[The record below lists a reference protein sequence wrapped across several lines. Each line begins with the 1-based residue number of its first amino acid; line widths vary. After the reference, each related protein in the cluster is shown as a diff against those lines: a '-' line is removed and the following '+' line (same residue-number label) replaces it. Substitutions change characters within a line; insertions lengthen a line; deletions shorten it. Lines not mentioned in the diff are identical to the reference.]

1 MSALVLTILI
11 CIAGAAMVA
20 LGYLRG
26 GWREVVTLAAILLA
40 YAVASEWAAP
50 NGRDLAAVFGGN
62 TYRSTTTIGLAYL
75 FGGVALFGYFGGTRL
90 PRPIPLS
97 ATERFIG
104 GAVGLLNGGV
114 LAALA
119 LRIVR
124 SSAFGPGDGA
134 VLQEA
139 TLARL
144 LISQAGYLLLIGLIG
159 AILAPFLSL
168 LLVRQP
174 PYAAEYKYVDDSMP
188 QQSPAFG
195 YFPDHRDEMAH
206 TASPQPQP
214 QLQPSMYAAP
224 YAPQAQSQAAPGVPT
239 QFVPALAPDPAFA
252 PPSTATTLMPAVVA
266 GAGTGARE
274 VGNAPASLMPATPML
289 PRAVPVPMWP
299 TPSLPVAAP
308 ATAIAPMMT
317 APDTSGQDAQA
328 LATETPP
335 DASSN
340 VSAQSSGPTGPPG
353 FAITA
358 SQPLPIPN
366 NAPAATPAATPPKP
380 LASASAPTLP
390 ASTIGSTPFIATT
403 TRVAGE
409 PPMARGYETNAANPH
424 AVSAPAPI
432 PVADTASRP
441 DVGAESEGASVEASA
456 PPTPHARP
464 IVPMP
469 TSDLIPAA
477 PLLPR
482 VPEMPASTNL
492 TPFFAQPPRETA
504 SAAPA
509 APVAPVA
516 DAPDTTAP
524 SATPVRISRA
534 RVATA
539 RAPEPRSSPTPSD
552 TEQSAAPNDP
562 MPISPPT
569 LQRPAQPGPNMH
581 PCPVCEYPVRNGARF
596 CPNCGSAQSRI

>member
-11 CIAGAAMVA
+11 CVAWAAMVA

-124 SSAFGPGDGA
+124 SSAFGPGDGT

-159 AILAPFLSL
+159 AILTPFLSL
-168 LLVRQP
+168 LFVRQL
-174 PYAAEYKYVDDSMP
+174 PYAAEYKYVDDAMP

-195 YFPDHRDEMAH
+195 YFPNHRDEMAH
-206 TASPQPQP
+206 TASPQPQSQP
-214 QLQPSMYAAP
+214 QPSMYTAP
-224 YAPQAQSQAAPGVPT
+224 YALQAQAQAAPGVPA
-239 QFVPALAPDPAFA
+239 QFVPAFAPDPAFA
-252 PPSTATTLMPAVVA
+252 PPGTVTTLTPAVA
-266 GAGTGARE
+266 AAAAARE
-274 VGNAPASLMPATPML
+274 AENAPASLMPATPML

-299 TPSLPVAAP
+299 TPSLPVTAP
-308 ATAIAPMMT
+308 TPAIAAIAPTMT
-317 APDTSGQDAQA
+317 APGTSNQEAQA

-335 DASSN
+335 DASGN
-340 VSAQSSGPTGPPG
+340 ASAQSSRPTGPPG

-358 SQPLPIPN
+358 SQPLPPSVMASD
-366 NAPAATPAATPPKP
+366 APAATPAATSLKP
-380 LASASAPTLP
+380 LAPASAPTLP
-390 ASTIGSTPFIATT
+390 ASTTGPTPFTATT

-409 PPMARGYETNAANPH
+409 PPMARGNETNAANPN
-424 AVSAPAPI
+424 AVFAPAPL
-432 PVADTASRP
+432 PVADTAMRT
-441 DVGAESEGASVEASA
+441 DVGAEREVRLAEAAA
-456 PPTPHARP
+456 PPTPPARP
-464 IVPMP
+464 IVPTP
-469 TSDLIPAA
+469 LSDLIPAA

-492 TPFFAQPPRETA
+492 TPFLAQQT
-504 SAAPA
+504 APA
-509 APVAPVA
+509 APVTGAS
-516 DAPDTTAP
+516 DTTAP

-539 RAPEPRSSPTPSD
+539 RAPEPQSSSTPSG
-552 TEQSAAPNDP
+552 TGQSAATNGP
-562 MPISPPT
+562 MPTPTANPPPP
-569 LQRPAQPGPNMH
+569 RPAQPGPNMH

-596 CPNCGSAQSRI
+596 CPNCGSAQSRT

>member
-11 CIAGAAMVA
+11 CVAWAAMGA

-124 SSAFGPGDGA
+124 SSAFGPGDGI

-144 LISQAGYLLLIGLIG
+144 LISQAGYLLLVGLIG
-159 AILAPFLSL
+159 AILASFLSL

-174 PYAAEYKYVDDSMP
+174 PYAAEYQYMDTEDPML

-195 YFPDHRDEMAH
+195 YFPDHREEMAH

-214 QLQPSMYAAP
+214 QPSMYAAP
-224 YAPQAQSQAAPGVPT
+224 YALQAAPGMPT

-252 PPSTATTLMPAVVA
+252 PPGTATTLMPVA
-266 GAGTGARE
+266 DAGTGARE
-274 VGNAPASLMPATPML
+274 VENAPVSLMPATPML

-299 TPSLPVAAP
+299 TPSLPVTTP
-308 ATAIAPMMT
+308 ATAIAPTMT
-317 APDTSGQDAQA
+317 VPGTSGQAA
-328 LATETPP
+328 RAAATETLP
-335 DASSN
+335 DASGS

-358 SQPLPIPN
+358 SQPLPMAN
-366 NAPAATPAATPPKP
+366 DAPAATPAAMSPKP
-380 LASASAPTLP
+380 LAPAPALPAPT
-390 ASTIGSTPFIATT
+390 IGPTPFTATT

-409 PPMARGYETNAANPH
+409 PPAARGNETNAAYPN
-424 AVSAPAPI
+424 AVPAPAPI
-432 PVADTASRP
+432 SVADTAIRT
-441 DVGAESEGASVEASA
+441 DVGAESEGASVDASA
-456 PPTPHARP
+456 PPTPNARP

-469 TSDLIPAA
+469 TSMPISDLIPAV

-482 VPEMPASTNL
+482 VPEMPDSTNL

-504 SAAPA
+504 PAVAAPA
-509 APVAPVA
+509 APVA

-539 RAPEPRSSPTPSD
+539 RAPEPRSSPTPSG
-552 TEQSAAPNDP
+552 TGQSAATNVP
-562 MPISPPT
+562 MPASPPT
-569 LQRPAQPGPNMH
+569 PQHPAQPGPNMH

-596 CPNCGSAQSRI
+596 CPNCGSAQSRT

>member
-11 CIAGAAMVA
+11 CVAWAAMGA

-124 SSAFGPGDGA
+124 SSAFGPGDGI

-144 LISQAGYLLLIGLIG
+144 LISQAGYLLLIGLVG

-174 PYAAEYKYVDDSMP
+174 PYAAEYQYMDTDTEDPML

-195 YFPDHRDEMAH
+195 YFPDHREEMAH
-206 TASPQPQP
+206 TASPQLQP
-214 QLQPSMYAAP
+214 QLSPPMYTAP
-224 YAPQAQSQAAPGVPT
+224 YAPQAAPGVPT
-239 QFVPALAPDPAFA
+239 QFIPALAPDPAFA
-252 PPSTATTLMPAVVA
+252 PPGTATTFMPAA
-266 GAGTGARE
+266 IARE
-274 VGNAPASLMPATPML
+274 VENVPASLMPATPML
-289 PRAVPVPMWP
+289 PHAVPVPMWP
-299 TPSLPVAAP
+299 MPSLPVTAP
-308 ATAIAPMMT
+308 ATAIAPTMT
-317 APDTSGQDAQA
+317 APSTSGQDAQA
-328 LATETPP
+328 IATETPP
-335 DASSN
+335 DASGSA
-340 VSAQSSGPTGPPG
+340 SAQSSGPTGPPG

-358 SQPLPIPN
+358 SQPLPVAN
-366 NAPAATPAATPPKP
+366 DAPDATPAAMSPKP
-380 LASASAPTLP
+380 LTPAPAPAPAPTLP
-390 ASTIGSTPFIATT
+390 ASTIGPTPFTATASP

-409 PPMARGYETNAANPH
+409 PPLARGNEPNEAHPKAIPAPAAIANAA
-424 AVSAPAPI
+424 VSTSTGAEGEGESEDT
-432 PVADTASRP
+432 PVATPTRP
-441 DVGAESEGASVEASA
+441 AAD
-456 PPTPHARP
+456 ARP
-464 IVPMP
+464 MP
-469 TSDLIPAA
+469 DLIPIA
-477 PLLPR
+477 PSLPR

-492 TPFFAQPPRETA
+492 TPFFAQQTTPAA
-504 SAAPA
+504 SAPA
-509 APVAPVA
+509 APVAA

-539 RAPEPRSSPTPSD
+539 RTPDPRPSSTPSG
-552 TEQSAAPNDP
+552 TGQPAVTNGP
-562 MPISPPT
+562 MPASPPT
-569 LQRPAQPGPNMH
+569 PQRPAQPGPNMH

-596 CPNCGSAQSRI
+596 CPNCGSAQSRT

>member
-11 CIAGAAMVA
+11 CIAWAAMVA
-20 LGYLRG
+20 FGYLRG

-124 SSAFGPGDGA
+124 SSAFGPGDGT

-174 PYAAEYKYVDDSMP
+174 PYAAEYKYVDDAMP

-195 YFPDHRDEMAH
+195 YFPDHRDEMAR

-214 QLQPSMYAAP
+214 QLQPSMY
-224 YAPQAQSQAAPGVPT
+224 AAPGVPT

-252 PPSTATTLMPAVVA
+252 PPGTATTLMPAVVA
-266 GAGTGARE
+266 GAGTSARE

-299 TPSLPVAAP
+299 TPSLPITAT
-308 ATAIAPMMT
+308 ATAIAPPMT
-317 APDTSGQDAQA
+317 APDTNDRDAQA
-328 LATETPP
+328 LAMETPLN
-335 DASSN
+335 ASGN
-340 VSAQSSGPTGPPG
+340 ASAQSSGPTGPPG

-366 NAPAATPAATPPKP
+366 NAPAATPPATSSKP
-380 LASASAPTLP
+380 LVSAPAPALP
-390 ASTIGSTPFIATT
+390 ASTIGPTPFTATT

-409 PPMARGYETNAANPH
+409 PPMARGNETDAANPH
-424 AVSAPAPI
+424 AVPAPAPI

-441 DVGAESEGASVEASA
+441 DVGAESEGASVEAPA

-464 IVPMP
+464 IVPTPMP
-469 TSDLIPAA
+469 TSTSDLIPAA

-482 VPEMPASTNL
+482 VPEMPASTDL
-492 TPFFAQPPRETA
+492 TPFFPQQT
-504 SAAPA
+504 APA

-524 SATPVRISRA
+524 SAAPVRISRA
-534 RVATA
+534 RIATA

-552 TEQSAAPNDP
+552 TEQSAATNDP
-562 MPISPPT
+562 MPASPPT
-569 LQRPAQPGPNMH
+569 LQHPAQPGPNMH

-596 CPNCGSAQSRI
+596 CPNCVSAQSRI